1 MEVIMRAPSLPA
13 IALCLLPALAAAQ
26 TPVEPS
32 RPEILGTVSLSN
44 LWDDESSL
52 GTGLTGGAGVGY
64 RWRGRVGVEGRVE
77 WFSHERTFLSA
88 VRFHAEGT
96 RVLGQVA
103 YYWLNGKAQPFA
115 AGTVGVIRVNQTN
128 ESPIF
133 APGPEGLPNRIGTN
147 VVSGRATDFAWGG
160 SSGVRNRLTDRLALR
175 PEAGILLSV
184 PHNFVDIRF
193 GVTAAV
199 SW

>member
-1 MEVIMRAPSLPA
+1 MRAPSLPA
-13 IALCLLPALAAAQ
+13 IVLCLLPSLAAAQ
-26 TPVEPS
+26 TPAEQS
-32 RPEILGTVSLSN
+32 RPEILGTVSVGN

-52 GTGLTGGAGVGY
+52 GAALTGGAGVGY
-64 RWRGRVGVEGRVE
+64 RWRGRVGAEARVE
-77 WFSHERTFLSA
+77 WFSHDRTFLSG

-103 YYWLNGKAQPFA
+103 YYGLNGNAQPFA

-133 APGPEGLPNRIGTN
+133 EPGPGGLPNRIGTD
-147 VVSGRATDFAWGG
+147 VHSSRATDFAWGG
-160 SSGVRNRLTDRLALR
+160 SGGVRIRLHDRLALR